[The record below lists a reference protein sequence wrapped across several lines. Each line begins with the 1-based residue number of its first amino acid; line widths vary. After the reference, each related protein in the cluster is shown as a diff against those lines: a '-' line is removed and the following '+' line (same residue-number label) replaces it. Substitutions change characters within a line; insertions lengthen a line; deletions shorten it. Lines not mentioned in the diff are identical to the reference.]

1 MGLDASAEPQHDDN
15 EGFFPVIHEIAP
27 HKFNNEFKIVDPKPT
42 DYLIRYDGAKTLL
55 KKIVGQGAATVASYA
70 IPRVGELLEL
80 QGKTLADFEGH
91 YLFCID
97 DMAFFLDDSLAGK
110 AGADCVASCENTAP
124 AGFEYM
130 SNRTF
135 RSMNPV
141 ERMGGA
147 TAVHIAHW
155 ESLNRFCGRCGS
167 ATTRGSKERS
177 IICPKCGNV
186 VYPRIS
192 PVVIVAVRNGDKL
205 LMAHNIDNPN
215 PRLFLISGFVEIGDS
230 LENAVRREVME
241 ETGLRVKNIRYF
253 GSQPWPFSDSL
264 IAGFTAELDGE
275 DTIHMQASE
284 LSEAMW
290 VKREDIPEYE
300 TDVSISCC
308 LIENFRRGFTLDP
321 AL

>member
-1 MGLDASAEPQHDDN
+1 M
-15 EGFFPVIHEIAP
+15 IHEIAP
-27 HKFNNEFKIVDPKPT
+27 HKLNNAFKVCDPKPT
-42 DYLIRYDGAKTLL
+42 DILIRYNGSKTLL
-55 KKIVGQGAATVASYA
+55 KKTGESYA

-80 QGKTLADFEGH
+80 QGKKLEDFEGH
-91 YLFCID
+91 YLFSID
-97 DMAFFLDDSLAGK
+97 DTAFFLDDSPKGEE
-110 AGADCVASCENTAP
+110 DSAP
-124 AGFEYM
+124 EGYEYM
-130 SNRTF
+130 GSRTF
-135 RSMNPV
+135 RGMNPV

-147 TAVHIAHW
+147 TATHIAHW
-155 ESLNRFCGRCGS
+155 ESLNKFCGRCGNV
-167 ATTRGSKERS
+167 TIRGDHERS

-215 PRLFLISGFVEIGDS
+215 PRLFLISGFVEVGES
-230 LENAVRREVME
+230 LEQAVHREVME
-241 ETGLRVKNIRYF
+241 EAGLRVKNIRYF

-264 IAGFTAELDGE
+264 IAGFTAELDGD
-275 DTIHMQASE
+275 DTIRMQKEE

-308 LIENFRRGFTLDP
+308 LIENFRRGFTINS
-321 AL
+321 

>member
-1 MGLDASAEPQHDDN
+1 MALALGI
-15 EGFFPVIHEIAP
+15 VMIHEIFP
-27 HKFNNEFKIVDPKPT
+27 HKLNNAFKLCDPKPT
-42 DYLIRYDGAKTLL
+42 DYLIRYNGAKVLL
-55 KKIVGQGAATVASYA
+55 KKAGEKYA
-70 IPRVGELLEL
+70 IPRIGELLEL
-80 QGKTLADFEGH
+80 QGKKIEDFEGH

-97 DMAFFLDDSLAGK
+97 DTAFFLDDSSKGE
-110 AGADCVASCENTAP
+110 DDTVP
-124 AGFEYM
+124 AGYEYM
-130 SNRTF
+130 SSRTF
-135 RSMNPV
+135 RGMNPV

-155 ESLNRFCGRCGS
+155 ESLNKFCGQCGNV
-167 ATTRGSKERS
+167 TIRGEKERS
-177 IICPKCGNV
+177 IICPKCGNA

-215 PRLFLISGFVEIGDS
+215 PRLFLISGFVEVGES
-230 LENAVRREVME
+230 LEQAVHREVME
-241 ETGLRVKNIRYF
+241 EAGLRVKNIRYF

-264 IAGFTAELDGE
+264 IAGFTAELDGD
-275 DTIHMQASE
+275 DTIRMQQEE

-308 LIENFRRGFTLDP
+308 LIENFRRGYTINP
-321 AL
+321 